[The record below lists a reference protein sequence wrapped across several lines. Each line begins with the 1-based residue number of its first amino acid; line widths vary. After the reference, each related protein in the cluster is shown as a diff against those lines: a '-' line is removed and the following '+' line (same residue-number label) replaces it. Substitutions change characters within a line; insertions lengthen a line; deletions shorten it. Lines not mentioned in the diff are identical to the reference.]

1 MVGKTRFCMPV
12 FANLEDRDS
21 ASKATTLAGTIK
33 HFLDSV
39 YGTSRVNTRQTTAE
53 EMARYEQL
61 GSQDVKDTKR
71 YWSAGY

>member
-12 FANLEDRDS
+12 FAYLEDRDS
-21 ASKATTLAGTIK
+21 ASKATTLAGIK

-53 EMARYEQL
+53 EMARDQQL

-71 YWSAGY
+71 DRSAGY